1 MVYSSNLIHPH
12 WPKVSRHEDPILNVG
27 ALFLYFSWHLFIEGS
42 QGRDMETRP
51 GAGCCWGWQWGW
63 RPFGGPGY
71 VKVQAH
77 CPAGGWPDPGS
88 RRPLHSVL
96 MAAVLPAPVS
106 VAPHVALSAATA
118 GLRFPL
124 SLSLSFSLGFSLS
137 PPPLSSV

>member
-1 MVYSSNLIHPH
+1 MSPKAGKLLQGVVFSPRNPSSYPPLMP
-12 WPKVSRHEDPILNVG
+12 SG
-27 ALFLYFSWHLFIEGS
+27 AFLIEGS

-77 CPAGGWPDPGS
+77 RPAGGWPDSGS
-88 RRPLHSVL
+88 RRHLHTVL

-106 VAPHVALSAATA
+106 VAPHVALSADTS
-118 GLRFPL
+118 GLAFPSE
-124 SLSLSFSLGFSLS
+124 SLSQLLTQ
-137 PPPLSSV
+137 PLPLPSNSVFCLT

>member
-1 MVYSSNLIHPH
+1 MSPKAGKLLQGVVFSPRNPSSDPPLMPSGAFVYRRVP
-12 WPKVSRHEDPILNVG
+12 G
-27 ALFLYFSWHLFIEGS
+27 EGHGD
-42 QGRDMETRP
+42 Q
-51 GAGCCWGWQWGW
+51 AGCRLLLGLAVGLEAL
-63 RPFGGPGY
+63 RGPGY

-77 CPAGGWPDPGS
+77 HPAGGWPDPGS